1 LTEGVKQMEAPVL
14 SVVVPVYNEE
24 QSIDL
29 FYLRT
34 TKVLEGLQ
42 LPWEMVF
49 VNDGSRDNTLARLV
63 ALRQR
68 DRRVQIIDLSR
79 NFGKESALSAGLD
92 FARGDAAIP
101 IDVDLQDPPE
111 LIPVLVDRWCEG
123 YEVVNAVRRSRTGDT
138 WMKRKTAE
146 AFYRLVGRIAR
157 VDIKENAGDFRLIS
171 RPALDVLRQLPERR
185 RFMKGLFSWIGFR
198 STDVPYDRQPRVC
211 GKSTWSYWK
220 LWNFAIEGITSFS
233 QVPLQLATYFGLLLA
248 VGSLG
253 YGAFIVVRTLL
264 LGNPVPGYPSLMV
277 VVLTLGGF
285 QLMALGV
292 MGEYIARIHDETKGR
307 PLYIV
312 REVLGEV
319 EPQVTSSAQALQR
332 SPISVV
338 VDVRRRSDS

>member
-1 LTEGVKQMEAPVL
+1 MDTPVL

-34 TKVLEGLQ
+34 AKVLDSLQ
-42 LPWEMVF
+42 LPWEIVF

-63 ALRQR
+63 GLRQR
-68 DRRVQIIDLSR
+68 DRRIQVIDLSR

-101 IDVDLQDPPE
+101 MDVDLQDPPE
-111 LIPVLVDRWCEG
+111 LIPDLVARWREG
-123 YEVVNAVRRSRTGDT
+123 YEVVNAVRRSRNGDT
-138 WMKRKTAE
+138 WMKRKTAQ
-146 AFYRLVGRIAR
+146 AFYHLVRRIAR
-157 VDIKENAGDFRLIS
+157 VDITENAGDFRLIS

-185 RFMKGLFSWIGFR
+185 RFLKGLFSWIGFR
-198 STDVPYDRQPRVC
+198 STDVPYDRQPRAC
-211 GKSTWSYWK
+211 GRSTWSYWK
-220 LWNFAIEGITSFS
+220 LWNFAIEGITAFS
-233 QVPLQLATYFGLLLA
+233 QLPLQLATYVGLLLA

-253 YGAFIVVRTLL
+253 YGAFIVLRTLL
-264 LGNPVPGYPSLMV
+264 MGNPVPGYPSLMAV
-277 VVLTLGGF
+277 ILTLGGF

-312 REVLGEV
+312 REVLGDA
-319 EPQVTSSAQALQR
+319 EPRPGSPAQAPQR
-332 SPISVV
+332 SPVAVV
-338 VDVRRRSDS
+338 VDARRRSE